1 MAEIILALPIF
12 FTPDKLKKS
21 NNRNES
27 GEIFPRLQTIT
38 RMKTISNEKARLICS
53 HWHAG
58 QWCPLYSFCSTG
70 KIYFPIGHYV
80 QAVEETIKCTE
91 VKSQIKE
98 LNSLKNF
105 FLYSGHK
112 YRTNNEQIY
121 NATIP
126 DYLTGFFEDGTAD
139 GLTDEEETQ
148 VKAYI
153 QALTKDAEKYGT
165 VKYWSFQI
173 LNDQHYFSHRN
184 SVNSLGNNVF
194 DCLITFYYN

>member
-1 MAEIILALPIF
+1 
-12 FTPDKLKKS
+12 
-21 NNRNES
+21 
-27 GEIFPRLQTIT
+27 
-38 RMKTISNEKARLICS
+38 MKTITKEKARLICS
-53 HWHAG
+53 
-58 QWCPLYSFCSTG
+58 QWYESQFCPLYSFFSTG

-80 QAVEETIKCTE
+80 KVVDENIRTGKFLYEKTKRL
-91 VKSQIKE
+91 KE

-112 YRTNNEQIY
+112 YRANEQIY

-173 LNDQHYFSHRN
+173 VNDQHYFSHRN

-194 DCLITFYYN
+194 DCLITFHYE